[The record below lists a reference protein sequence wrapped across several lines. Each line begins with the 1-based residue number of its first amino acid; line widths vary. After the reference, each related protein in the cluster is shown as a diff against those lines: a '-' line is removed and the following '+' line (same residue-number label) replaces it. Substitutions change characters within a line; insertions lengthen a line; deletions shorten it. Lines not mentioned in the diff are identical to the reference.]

1 MAQENEEQLG
11 SVVSSLKQLY
21 GLRYIYCWHG
31 LSAYWSG
38 VSPDPKEH
46 GVAKY
51 KASLH
56 YSEVIPPD
64 SLLSL
69 KACIG
74 CSCPS
79 RNLNMFDGAGGL
91 EGRFCAALCCFVRS
105 RLRHR
110 DSQPQPQSWRAL
122 HDKQA
127 W

>member
-1 MAQENEEQLG
+1 MAQENQEQLG

-56 YSEVIPPD
+56 YSEVIPPG

-69 KACIG
+69 KA
-74 CSCPS
+74 
-79 RNLNMFDGAGGL
+79 
-91 EGRFCAALCCFVRS
+91 
-105 RLRHR
+105 
-110 DSQPQPQSWRAL
+110 
-122 HDKQA
+122 
-127 W
+127 

>member
-1 MAQENEEQLG
+1 MAQENQEQLG

-56 YSEVIPPD
+56 YSEVQSSD
-64 SLLSL
+64 SVLFFETWT
-69 KACIG
+69 K
-74 CSCPS
+74 CSSS
-79 RNLNMFDGAGGL
+79 RITGTSM
-91 EGRFCAALCCFVRS
+91 
-105 RLRHR
+105 
-110 DSQPQPQSWRAL
+110 
-122 HDKQA
+122 
-127 W
+127 